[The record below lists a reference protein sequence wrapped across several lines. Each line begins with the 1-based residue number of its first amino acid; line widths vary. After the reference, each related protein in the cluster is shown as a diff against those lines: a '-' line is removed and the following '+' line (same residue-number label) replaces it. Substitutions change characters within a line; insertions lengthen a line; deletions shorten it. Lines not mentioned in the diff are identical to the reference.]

1 MRRLYILTALLNLF
15 LFSCNNDIDK
25 SLVGDV
31 VKLDSP
37 YSNFSL
43 YRYHIESS
51 MAFGSGFTVL
61 KILPFNEEC
70 DYTNRDFFI
79 FRNNDYP
86 FFIKWKNK
94 DTLFVKCVIVDGDL
108 AKKQPIKKDIQKWK
122 EWTFE
127 VEYYSVYSSGTN
139 GDYFIK
145 SYNLNSDSIKFKSDS
160 DLLTF
165 KNDEITLQ
173 LDSSNI
179 SISKFK
185 VDTFQLKTG
194 LSFADY
200 NLKMNKQYLP
210 SDFKALQPFITI
222 KP

>member
-1 MRRLYILTALLNLF
+1 
-15 LFSCNNDIDK
+15 
-25 SLVGDV
+25 
-31 VKLDSP
+31 
-37 YSNFSL
+37 
-43 YRYHIESS
+43 

-79 FRNNDYP
+79 FGNNNYP

-108 AKKQPIKKDIQKWK
+108 AKKQPMKTDIQKWK
-122 EWTFE
+122 DWTFE

-139 GDYFIK
+139 GDYSIK
-145 SYNLNSDSIKFKSDS
+145 NYNINSDSIKFESDS

-200 NLKMNKQYLP
+200 NLKMNKKYLP
-210 SDFKALQPFITI
+210 SDFKALQPFIMI